1 VPLGSFS
8 GKLLEQELETD
19 DLTQVSEGP
28 ESMLCLSTY
37 LRDAKYPALEANLVY
52 AANILESRAGTT
64 S

>member
-1 VPLGSFS
+1 VPLVSFS
-8 GKLLEQELETD
+8 GKVLEQELETD

-37 LRDAKYPALEANLVY
+37 DAKYPALEANLVFV
-52 AANILESRAGTT
+52 ANVLDSRAATI